1 MEFINY
7 KKLFFD
13 EAEADNTD
21 SNTDNQPDA
30 NKAPANNNDQK
41 PGGKS
46 DNDGKDDARNEKKYS
61 DADLDKIIENKFA
74 KWQKQQAKA
83 VDEAKKLANM
93 TAQER
98 VEHERD
104 KLKAELDALK
114 KANAVAEMEKTARG
128 ILQNDGVNIPDVI
141 ISSLVADDAE
151 ATSANVKAF
160 SKAFKAAVQAE
171 VKAQLSH
178 KSPSTGATGKAMTKE
193 EINKIT
199 DPVKRQEAIRNNMN
213 LYRH

>member
-13 EAEADNTD
+13 EAESD
-21 SNTDNQPDA
+21 NTDNQPDA
-30 NKAPANNNDQK
+30 NKAQANNDQK

-93 TAQER
+93 TATER
-98 VEHERD
+98 AEHERD
-104 KLKAELDALK
+104 KLKAELEELK
-114 KANAVAEMEKTARG
+114 AANTRAEMEKTARS
-128 ILQNDGVNIPDVI
+128 ILQTDGVNIPDVI
-141 ISSLVADDAE
+141 ISHLVAADADT
-151 ATSANVKAF
+151 TSANVKAF

-171 VKAQLSH
+171 VKNRLSH
-178 KSPSTGATGKAMTKE
+178 KSPSAGTPGGGLTKE
-193 EINKIT
+193 AIMKEPDAI
-199 DPVKRQEAIRNNMN
+199 KRQQLIRDNIS
-213 LYRH
+213 LFR